1 MKEERNGVRDAGLYP
16 GSAVLSDGDWEHR
29 SGSTIPSAGNRDQIP
44 GGRRRRRRRILSV
57 LTDLYVVLMYTIF
70 YIPVAVMIVFSFND
84 AKRNFSWE
92 GFTTSWYTKL
102 FSFSNTTLWD
112 ALIYSLVIAVLATV
126 ISTVIGV
133 LGGIGLKKFEF
144 RAKKFINMMIYV
156 PIIVPEIV
164 LAVAMLIIFIT
175 FGIKM
180 GMGTILVGHC
190 TFCIPY
196 AVVTIKGRISGDNE
210 TLEEASMDLGAN
222 RLQTFW
228 RVTIPSI
235 MPGIMSS
242 AFLCF
247 TLSIDDVVM
256 SNMLAGASQST
267 LPVLILSLNRTG
279 LSGDVN
285 ALTTVMIV
293 MMAAAVFMQNLI
305 TGRMAKRRQARLSRE
320 TV

>member
-1 MKEERNGVRDAGLYP
+1 MKD
-16 GSAVLSDGDWEHR
+16 
-29 SGSTIPSAGNRDQIP
+29 
-44 GGRRRRRRRILSV
+44 RRKRKSRIAAV
-57 LTDLYVVLMYTIF
+57 LTDIYVVLMYTLF
-70 YIPVAVMIVFSFND
+70 YIPVAVMIAFSFND

-92 GFTTSWYTKL
+92 GFTTSWYVKL
-102 FSFSNTTLWD
+102 FSFKNTTLWD
-112 ALIYSLVIAVLATV
+112 ALVYSLIIAVLATV
-126 ISTVIGV
+126 ISTIIGV

-180 GMGTILVGHC
+180 GMGTILIGHC

-196 AVVTIKGRISGDNE
+196 AVVTIRGRISGDNE

-222 RLQTFW
+222 RIQTFL

-279 LSGDVN
+279 LTGDVN
-285 ALTTVMIV
+285 ALTTIMIV
-293 MMAAAVFMQNLI
+293 MMAGAVIIHNLI
-305 TGRMAKRRQARLSRE
+305 NKLLARRRKAQTA
-320 TV
+320 

>member
-1 MKEERNGVRDAGLYP
+1 MKD
-16 GSAVLSDGDWEHR
+16 
-29 SGSTIPSAGNRDQIP
+29 
-44 GGRRRRRRRILSV
+44 RRKRKSRIAAV
-57 LTDLYVVLMYTIF
+57 LTDIYVVLMYTLF
-70 YIPVAVMIVFSFND
+70 YIPVAVMIAFSFND

-92 GFTTSWYTKL
+92 GFTTSWYVKL
-102 FSFSNTTLWD
+102 FSFKNTTLWD
-112 ALIYSLVIAVLATV
+112 ALVYSLIIAVLATV
-126 ISTVIGV
+126 ISTIIGV

-180 GMGTILVGHC
+180 GMGTILIGHC

-196 AVVTIKGRISGDNE
+196 AVVTIRGRISGDNE

-222 RLQTFW
+222 RIQTFL

-279 LSGDVN
+279 LTGDVN
-285 ALTTVMIV
+285 ALTTIMIV
-293 MMAAAVFMQNLI
+293 MMAGAVIIHNLI
-305 TGRMAKRRQARLSRE
+305 NKALARRRKAQTA
-320 TV
+320 

>member
-1 MKEERNGVRDAGLYP
+1 MEKTA
-16 GSAVLSDGDWEHR
+16 
-29 SGSTIPSAGNRDQIP
+29 
-44 GGRRRRRRRILSV
+44 GRRISRKRRAEKRAAILGNI
-57 LTDLYVVLMYTIF
+57 YAILMYTLF

-84 AKRNFSWE
+84 AKRNYSWE
-92 GFTTSWYTKL
+92 GFTTSWYAKL

-112 ALIYSLVIAVLATV
+112 ALIYSLIIAVLSTV

-133 LGGIGLKKFEF
+133 LGAIGLKKFEF
-144 RAKKFINMMIYV
+144 RAKKFVNMMIYV

-175 FGIKM
+175 LGVRM

-222 RLQTFW
+222 RIQTFI

-235 MPGIMSS
+235 MPGIMSA
-242 AFLCF
+242 AFLSF

-279 LSGDVN
+279 ITGDVN

-293 MMAAAVFMQNLI
+293 FMVLAILMQNLI
-305 TGRMAKRRQARLSRE
+305 RRLMNRRKKSVEA
-320 TV
+320 

>member
-1 MKEERNGVRDAGLYP
+1 MEEMSRKKQRKKKWAGFLGNIY
-16 GSAVLSDGDWEHR
+16 
-29 SGSTIPSAGNRDQIP
+29 TI
-44 GGRRRRRRRILSV
+44 
-57 LTDLYVVLMYTIF
+57 LMYTLF

-84 AKRNFSWE
+84 AKRNYSWE
-92 GFTTSWYTKL
+92 GFTTSWYKKL
-102 FSFSNTTLWD
+102 FSFNNTTLWD
-112 ALIYSLVIAVLATV
+112 ALIYSLIIAVLATV

-133 LGGIGLKKFEF
+133 LGAIGLKKFEF
-144 RAKKFINMMIYV
+144 RAKKFVNMMIYV

-164 LAVAMLIIFIT
+164 LAVSMLIIFIT
-175 FGIKM
+175 LGIRM

-222 RLQTFW
+222 RIQTFL

-235 MPGIMSS
+235 MPGIMSA
-242 AFLCF
+242 AFLSF

-279 LSGDVN
+279 ITGDVN

-293 MMAAAVFMQNLI
+293 FMVLALLVQNL
-305 TGRMAKRRQARLSRE
+305 AKRIMKKRRAA
-320 TV
+320 

>member
-1 MKEERNGVRDAGLYP
+1 MEA
-16 GSAVLSDGDWEHR
+16 
-29 SGSTIPSAGNRDQIP
+29 SGRKK
-44 GGRRRRRRRILSV
+44 RRRQKIMEALGNI
-57 LTDLYVVLMYTIF
+57 YAVLMYTLF

-84 AKRNFSWE
+84 AKRNYSWE
-92 GFTTSWYTKL
+92 GFTTSWYRKL

-112 ALIYSLVIAVLATV
+112 ALIYSLIIAVLATV
-126 ISTVIGV
+126 ISTVVGV
-133 LGGIGLKKFEF
+133 LGAIGLKKFEF
-144 RAKKFINMMIYV
+144 RAKKFVNMMIYV

-175 FGIKM
+175 IGIKM
-180 GMGTILVGHC
+180 GMGTILIGHC

-222 RLQTFW
+222 RLQTFV

-235 MPGIMSS
+235 MPGIMSA
-242 AFLCF
+242 AFLSF

-279 LSGDVN
+279 ISGDVN
-285 ALTTVMIV
+285 ALTTTMIV
-293 MMAAAVFMQNLI
+293 FMVIAILAQNLI
-305 TGRMAKRRQARLSRE
+305 KKLLGKRRE
-320 TV
+320 VI